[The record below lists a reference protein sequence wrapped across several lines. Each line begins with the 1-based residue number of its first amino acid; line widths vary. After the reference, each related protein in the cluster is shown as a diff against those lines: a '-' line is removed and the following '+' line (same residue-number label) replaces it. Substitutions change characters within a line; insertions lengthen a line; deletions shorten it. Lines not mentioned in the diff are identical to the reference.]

1 MAALGAVALLAAA
14 APAAHAADGQDL
26 AGTRAL
32 RRAVDVNGVLA
43 HERQFQKIA
52 NDNRLF
58 GVATR
63 AAGTPGYEQSVR
75 YVITTMRQA
84 GYRVTVQR
92 FTVPFFVA
100 GKRSLAVTPKPR
112 GFVGTA
118 TVLQF
123 SGGGTVT
130 GRVQAVDVVVP
141 IGARPV
147 NTSTSGCE
155 ASDFARFVR
164 GNIALVQR
172 GRCTFAQKVDNA
184 VAAGARAVLLFNEGQ
199 PGRTAPIDG
208 TLSRPKSIPVL
219 ELSYADGAAL
229 VAQVRAG
236 GATSARLSVAVQ
248 VDPARP
254 TFNVVAE
261 SRGGNPANV
270 VMAGAHLDSVPPG
283 PGINDNGSGS
293 ATLLEVAR
301 QMARIGV
308 KPTNRVRFAWWG
320 GEELGL
326 LGSTYYVKTLSPA
339 ARSAIALYLNFDM
352 VGSPNFVRFVY
363 DGDNSTFRRT
373 KGTAP
378 APAGSGAIEKM
389 FTGYFAAKGL
399 RTEPT
404 AFDGRS
410 DYGPFTAV
418 GIPAG
423 GLFTGAE
430 NVKTPAQ
437 SSVYGGTAGKP
448 TDACYHQA
456 CDDLSNLNRTALD
469 QMSDA
474 VAHAMLTYARDT
486 SSVRPSR
493 RT

>member
-1 MAALGAVALLAAA
+1 VG
-14 APAAHAADGQDL
+14 
-26 AGTRAL
+26 
-32 RRAVDVNGVLA
+32 VNGILA

-52 NDNRLF
+52 NHNRLF

-63 AAGTPGYEQSVR
+63 AAGTPGYERSVR
-75 YVITTMRQA
+75 HVVTTMRQA

-100 GKRSLAVTPKPR
+100 GKPSLAVAPKPK
-112 GFVGTA
+112 GFVGA
-118 TVLQF
+118 TTVFQF

-130 GRVQAVDVVVP
+130 GRVQPVDVVVP
-141 IGARPV
+141 IGRRPE

-155 ASDFARFVR
+155 ASDFARFGR
-164 GNIALVQR
+164 GNIALLQR

-208 TLSRPKSIPVL
+208 TVSKPKPIPVL
-219 ELSYADGAAL
+219 GLSYADGAAL
-229 VAQVRAG
+229 VAQVRARA
-236 GATSARLSVAVQ
+236 ATTARLSVAVQ
-248 VDPARP
+248 VNAARP

-261 SRGGNPANV
+261 TRGGNPANV
-270 VMAGAHLDSVPPG
+270 VMAGAHLDSVPAG

-301 QMARIGV
+301 QMARLGI
-308 KPTNRVRFAWWG
+308 KPANRVRFAWWG

-326 LGSTYYVKTLSPA
+326 LGSTHYVKTLPPT

-352 VGSPNFVRFVY
+352 VASPNFVRFVY
-363 DGDNSTFRRT
+363 DGDNSTFRRS
-373 KGTAP
+373 KGAAP
-378 APAGSGAIEKM
+378 APAGSGAIEKL

-410 DYGPFTAV
+410 DYGPFIAA

-437 SSVYGGTAGKP
+437 ARVYAGTAGTP
-448 TDACYHQA
+448 TDPCYHKA
-456 CDDLSNLNRTALD
+456 CDTLSNLNRTALD

-474 VAHAMLTYARDT
+474 VAHAVLTYAMDT
-486 SSVRPSR
+486 SSVRPGR